1 MIFQTLDDKESCVAS
16 YYDGTLHF
24 DEVPTDASATWNYHT
39 YLPENIKFAELYAAG
54 KTAEQMCPEELQKD
68 WDEVT
73 SRLKGMLRSFYHVG
87 LTPGNFCFYELV
99 PHRFLKQHAEL
110 KNKITEHVL
119 NTCDRPQNYEHMV
132 QVERLA
138 KSMSVTPIKLNPSNV
153 RLQMATQKGRD
164 LYRKYQGDP
173 TIQYNQF
180 GTRTGRLTTRTNS
193 FPILTLPKKMRAI
206 IEPYKNA
213 FLEFDVVSAEVATLF
228 YLAGHPVPE
237 GDLHEWINENA
248 FKGKLTREKCK
259 TRFFA
264 WLYDPRK
271 KNTKLEKLFN
281 RRKIFE
287 KYYNKGK
294 ITNPLGRTIEVGEE
308 KALNYLV
315 QSTFNDIFLH
325 NIARLSTAM
334 KEWGMKSNVAFVIH
348 DSVVLDFDAKERD
361 KIEDIKKILSSYDT
375 CNFGL
380 HMNVGK
386 NYGNMKE
393 VE

>member
-16 YYDGTLHF
+16 YYDGTLYF
-24 DEVPTDASATWNYHT
+24 DEIPTDASATWNYHT
-39 YLPENIKFAELYAAG
+39 YLPDNIKFAELYTAG
-54 KTAEQMCPEELQKD
+54 KTAEQVCPAELQKD
-68 WDEVT
+68 WNEVT

-87 LTPGNFCFYELV
+87 LTPGNFCFYELA

-110 KNKITEHVL
+110 KNKITQHVL
-119 NTCDRPQNYEHMV
+119 DTYEKPQNYDHLV
-132 QVERLA
+132 QVEKLV
-138 KSMSVTPIKLNPSNV
+138 KSTATTPVKLNPSNV

-164 LYRKYQGDP
+164 LYHKYQVDP
-173 TIQYNQF
+173 TIRYNQF
-180 GTRTGRLTTRTNS
+180 GTRTGRLTTRPNS

-206 IEPYKNA
+206 VEPYRNA

-237 GDLHEWINENA
+237 GDLHEWINQNA

-281 RRKIFE
+281 RREIFE
-287 KYYNKGK
+287 KYYTKGK
-294 ITNPLGRTIEVGEE
+294 IINPLGRTIEVGEE

-325 NIARLSTAM
+325 NIARLSTEM
-334 KEWGMKSNVAFVIH
+334 NNWGMKSSVAFMIH
-348 DSVVLDFDAKERD
+348 DSVVLDFDANERD
-361 KIEDIKKILSSYDT
+361 KIEDIKKILSSYDG

-380 HMNVGK
+380 HMNIGK
-386 NYGNMKE
+386 NYGNMRE